1 MIVSRVHWFF
11 KTLYFLFL
19 AVLNGTSE
27 PFHQAPSPQT
37 SQPVRSEC
45 RKDWGTPHCNRPHR
59 RDTVRAPP
67 RVSVRVMVYRAPRQ
81 WRGVTQ
87 GAGREGGHTHGTR
100 RTEGC
105 GNRVKRGARA
115 GSRSSSM
122 RDSRDS
128 TKSLSFRDSISL
140 NLECGWTTP
149 TSPSNLSL
157 FGIFHFYPVVPLT
170 SPPTIQCVP
179 SPTWATCTRT
189 TPRPPA
195 PCAPAAAPTRWRP

>member
-27 PFHQAPSPQT
+27 PFHQAPSPQA

-128 TKSLSFRDSISL
+128 IGV

-149 TSPSNLSL
+149 TSPQIYHSL
-157 FGIFHFYPVVPLT
+157 AFFTFTPSSPL
-170 SPPTIQCVP
+170 PPHQQFNAFLLPHGQLVQERRQGRP
-179 SPTWATCTRT
+179 RRA
-189 TPRPPA
+189 RPP
-195 PCAPAAAPTRWRP
+195 PLQQDGDHDTE